1 MFKKIKIKLKT
12 MFFIQNAE
20 RKIKIFF
27 TFACFSKTFVPFEC
41 FLFDLAFLRFLK
53 HNQNLMKLVKI
64 TCF

>member
-1 MFKKIKIKLKT
+1 MFKKVKIKLKT
-12 MFFIQNAE
+12 MIFIQKAE

-27 TFACFSKTFVPFEC
+27 TFACFSKIFVPFVW

-53 HNQNLMKLVKI
+53 QNQNLMKLVKI

>member
-27 TFACFSKTFVPFEC
+27 TFARFSKTFVPFVC

-53 HNQNLMKLVKI
+53 HNQNLI
-64 TCF
+64 N

>member
-12 MFFIQNAE
+12 MIFIQNAE

-27 TFACFSKTFVPFEC
+27 TFACFSKIFVSFVW
-41 FLFDLAFLRFLK
+41 FLFNLAFLRFLK
-53 HNQNLMKLVKI
+53 QNQNLMKLVKI

>member
-27 TFACFSKTFVPFEC
+27 TFACFSKTFVPFVC
-41 FLFDLAFLRFLK
+41 FLFDLAFLRFLE

>member
-27 TFACFSKTFVPFEC
+27 TFACFSKIFVSFVWL
-41 FLFDLAFLRFLK
+41 LFDLAFLQF
-53 HNQNLMKLVKI
+53 
-64 TCF
+64 